1 MIEINLLPEDLKAKV
16 KTKAK
21 NPEQVI
27 LKSSKGFSQEKL
39 FILAIPALL
48 VIFTLIHL
56 YFAVLAISKNGELA
70 SLNKKWV
77 QLEPQK
83 KALDEFNN
91 EYSLVS
97 QDAGFLQLLTSKKIF
112 WAQKLNELSLD
123 LPSGIWFNNITINN
137 KNITIN
143 GSVISLEKDEVA
155 LINKFLDNLKEDNDF
170 LKDFTGF
177 ELSNV
182 QKKSI
187 GGYDVADFVLIG
199 VLKAR

>member
-1 MIEINLLPEDLKAKV
+1 MIEINLLPEELRAKV
-16 KTKAK
+16 RIIK

-27 LKSSKGFSQEKL
+27 VKSSKGFSQEKL

-48 VIFTLIHL
+48 GIFTLVHL
-56 YFAVLAISKNGELA
+56 YFTVESISKNVQLA
-70 SLNKKWV
+70 SLNRKWIG
-77 QLEPQK
+77 LEPQK
-83 KALDEFNN
+83 KVLDEFNK
-91 EYSLVS
+91 EYSSSS
-97 QDAGFLQLLTSKKIF
+97 QDAGFMQLLTNKKIF

-123 LPSGIWFNNITINN
+123 LPSGIWFNSIAINN

-143 GSVISLEKDEVA
+143 GSVISLQKDEVA
-155 LINKFLDNLKEDNDF
+155 LINKFLDNLKADNAF

-182 QKKSI
+182 QKESI

-199 VLKAR
+199 VLKAK

>member
-1 MIEINLLPEDLKAKV
+1 MIEINLLPEELKV
-16 KTKAK
+16 KVKAK

-27 LKSSKGFSQEKL
+27 VKSSTGFSQEKL

-48 VIFTLIHL
+48 AIFTLIHL
-56 YFAVLAISKNGELA
+56 YFTVESISKNVQLD
-70 SLNKKWV
+70 SLNKKWI

-83 KALDEFNN
+83 KILDEFNK
-91 EYSLVS
+91 EYSVFS
-97 QDAGFLQLLTSKKIF
+97 GDAGFLQLLASKKVF
-112 WAQKLNELSLD
+112 WAQKLNKLSLD
-123 LPSGIWFNNITINN
+123 LPSGIWFSSITINN

-143 GSVISLEKDEVA
+143 GSVISLQKDEVA
-155 LINKFLDNLKEDNDF
+155 LINKFLDNLKADSGF

-182 QKKSI
+182 QKESI

-199 VLKAR
+199 ALKAK

>member
-1 MIEINLLPEDLKAKV
+1 MIEINLLPEELRAKV
-16 KTKAK
+16 RVTK

-27 LKSSKGFSQEKL
+27 VKSSKGFNQDKL

-48 VIFTLIHL
+48 GIFTLIHL
-56 YFAVLAISKNGELA
+56 YFTVESISKNIQLG
-70 SLNKKWV
+70 SLNKKWI

-83 KALDEFNN
+83 KVLDDFNK
-91 EYSLVS
+91 EYSVVS
-97 QDAGFLQLLTSKKIF
+97 GDAGFIQLLTSKRIF

-123 LPSGIWFNNITINN
+123 LPSGIWFSGIIINN

-143 GSVISLEKDEVA
+143 GSVISLQKDEVA
-155 LINKFLDNLKEDNDF
+155 LINKFLDNLKADSAF

-199 VLKAR
+199 VLKAK